1 MPTLGISQQSQSS
14 VIDPTYHAQLLSAID
29 EVTAHA
35 GISKSYLY
43 RSATE
48 VCSEAELGWLRD
60 FRIHKAANSGGV
72 CIHGSGDRIPARF
85 MAMAAALVRNYI
97 HARVVSLGDFL
108 EQDNDPLDGTVL
120 FIPNFYQKAEG
131 KPLSSWQIQ
140 MLYDRLTKRF
150 LGGKMTVVYVETL
163 PQMTKQYGPLIAD
176 LLTREYL
183 IFGA

>member
-1 MPTLGISQQSQSS
+1 MLMPGTNPNQSQ

-48 VCSEAELGWLRD
+48 VCSENELGWLKG
-60 FRIHKAANSGGV
+60 FRTYQASNSGGV
-72 CIHGSGDRIPARF
+72 CIHGAGDRIPSRF

-97 HARVVSLGDFL
+97 HARVVSLSDFL
-108 EQDNDPLDGTVL
+108 DQDNDPMDGTVL
-120 FIPNFYQKAEG
+120 FIPNFYQKADG
-131 KPLSSWQIQ
+131 KPLTSWQIQ
-140 MLYDRLTKRF
+140 VLYDRLTKRF
-150 LGGKMTVVYVETL
+150 LGGKMTVVYVEDL

-176 LLTREYL
+176 LVTHEFL